1 MKKFLGAALV
11 ALSLSACQPG
21 QGSPS
26 SWYQAY
32 GTNSFPVAK
41 DGMAALY
48 IVRDV
53 APADAPSIPIAMSR
67 NPVGGL
73 AGSTWMRLDLPP
85 DPYDLRAY
93 GSDESTELIVTL
105 VPGETRFLLAQPKG
119 NNDAQLLWLSQEDGR
134 RLVRKGT
141 QVGTQIRY

>member
-11 ALSLSACQPG
+11 ALSLSACQS
-21 QGSPS
+21 SPS
-26 SWYQAY
+26 PWYQAY

-53 APADAPSIPIAMSR
+53 APVDAPNIPIAMSR
-67 NPVGGL
+67 NAVGSLG
-73 AGSTWMRLDLPP
+73 GSNWMRLDLPP

-93 GSDESTELIVTL
+93 GSQENTELIVTL
-105 VPGETRFLLAQPKG
+105 VPGETRFLLAEPKG
-119 NNDAQLLWLSQEDGR
+119 NNDAQLTWLSQEDGR
-134 RLVRKGT
+134 RLVKAGT

>member
-11 ALSLSACQPG
+11 ALSLSACQ
-21 QGSPS
+21 SS

-48 IVRDV
+48 IVRDT
-53 APADAPSIPIAMSR
+53 APPDAPGIPIAMSR
-67 NPVGGL
+67 NAVGSL

-85 DPYDLRAY
+85 NPYDLRAY
-93 GSDESTELIVTL
+93 GDGESTELIVTV
-105 VPGETRFLLAQPKG
+105 VPGETRFLLAEPKG
-119 NNDAQLLWLSQEDGR
+119 TNDAQLTWLSQEDGR
-134 RLVRKGT
+134 RLVKAGT
-141 QVGTQIRY
+141 QVGTYINY

>member
-1 MKKFLGAALV
+1 MMKSLGAALL
-11 ALSLSACQPG
+11 ALSLSACQS
-21 QGSPS
+21 SPS
-26 SWYQAY
+26 YWYQAY

-48 IVRDV
+48 IVRDA
-53 APADAPSIPIAMSR
+53 APADAPNIPIAMSR
-67 NPVGGL
+67 NAVGSL
-73 AGSTWMRLDLPP
+73 PGSSWMRLDLPP

-93 GSDESTELIVTL
+93 GSEASTELIVTL

-119 NNDAQLLWLSQEDGR
+119 NNDAQLTWLSQDDGR
-134 RLVRKGT
+134 ELVRRGT

>member
-1 MKKFLGAALV
+1 MKKFLGAALL

-26 SWYQAY
+26 PWYQAY

-48 IVRDV
+48 IVRDTAPPE
-53 APADAPSIPIAMSR
+53 APAIPIAMSR
-67 NPVGGL
+67 NAVGSL
-73 AGSTWMRLDLPP
+73 TGSTWMRLDLPP

-93 GSDESTELIVTL
+93 GSEENSELIITV

-119 NNDAQLLWLSQEDGR
+119 NNDAQLTWLSQEDGR
-134 RLVRKGT
+134 RLVRAGQ
-141 QVGTQIRY
+141 QVASQVRY

>member
-11 ALSLSACQPG
+11 ALSLSACQN
-21 QGSPS
+21 SPS
-26 SWYQAY
+26 PWYQAY

-48 IVRDV
+48 IVRDA
-53 APADAPSIPIAMSR
+53 APADAPNIPIAMSR
-67 NPVGGL
+67 NAVGSLG
-73 AGSTWMRLDLPP
+73 GSNWMRLDLPP

-93 GSDESTELIVTL
+93 GSQENSELIITL
-105 VPGETRFLLAQPKG
+105 IAGETRFLLAQPKG
-119 NNDAQLLWLSQEDGR
+119 NDDAQLTWLSQDDGR

>member
-11 ALSLSACQPG
+11 ALSLSACQS
-21 QGSPS
+21 SPS
-26 SWYQAY
+26 PWYQAY
-32 GTNSFPVAK
+32 GSNSFPVAK

-53 APADAPSIPIAMSR
+53 APVDAPNIPIAMSR
-67 NPVGGL
+67 NAVGSLG
-73 AGSTWMRLDLPP
+73 GSNWMRLDLPP

-93 GSDESTELIVTL
+93 GSQENTELIVTL
-105 VPGETRFLLAQPKG
+105 VPGETRFLLAEPKG
-119 NNDAQLLWLSQEDGR
+119 NNDAQLTWLSQEDGR
-134 RLVRKGT
+134 RLVKAGT

>member
-32 GTNSFPVAK
+32 GTTFPGPK

-48 IVRDV
+48 IVRDT
-53 APADAPSIPIAMSR
+53 APPDAPSIPIAMSR

-85 DPYDLRAY
+85 NPYDLRAY
-93 GSDESTELIVTL
+93 GSEENTELIITVI
-105 VPGETRFLLAQPKG
+105 PGETRFLLAQPKG

-141 QVGTQIRY
+141 QVGTYINY